1 MAKVTVNG
9 ITMHYQT
16 KGVGEDVVLV
26 HGLTSS
32 LAFWHHTKVLVT
44 LSNDYRTTA
53 YDLRGHGYS
62 TMTPTSPRSWT
73 TWASRRPAS

>member
-1 MAKVTVNG
+1 MAKASVNG

-32 LAFWHHTKVLVT
+32 LAFWHHTQVLTSLANDFRVT
-44 LSNDYRTTA
+44 V
-53 YDLRGHGYS
+53 YDLRGHG
-62 TMTPTSPRSWT
+62 
-73 TWASRRPAS
+73 